1 MESRM
6 ILKMNIWK
14 FIWQDIWYLIRM
26 KNHRSQFS
34 NVNLEKVV
42 KVKKGIYPL

>member
-1 MESRM
+1 
-6 ILKMNIWK
+6 
-14 FIWQDIWYLIRM
+14 M